1 MSKTVDQNRRSAE
14 RKAVILPIEFVVEDD
29 LIKAT
34 SVDISETGIRID
46 TEEPMCLYLRFKLDG
61 EVKNF
66 RARFAWARKTEE
78 DNMTYGLEFL
88 ETPDNWDEED

>member
-14 RKAVILPIEFVVEDD
+14 RKAVILPIEFVVEGD

-46 TEEPMCLYLRFKLDG
+46 TQEPMCLHLRFKVDG
-61 EVKNF
+61 EMKVYK
-66 RARFAWARKTEE
+66 ARFAWARKTEE
-78 DNMTYGLEFL
+78 GTMTYGLEFL
-88 ETPDNWDEED
+88 GTPDNWDEED